1 MAEGKFVSY
10 LRVSTDKQGRS
21 GLGLEAQ
28 RDAVARYLN
37 GGHWKLVAEYVE
49 VESGKRN
56 SRPQLQAAI
65 GHAKATGAKLV
76 IARLDRLARNLHFVS
91 SLQERGVDFVAA
103 DMPDANRLTIHIIA
117 AVAEAV
123 GRTISENT
131 KTALA
136 AAKARGVKLGNPH
149 GARAL
154 RGKQV
159 GNADAVAKLKAD
171 ATQRALDLAGIVNTL
186 RSKGVTSVRS
196 LADAL
201 NEQGMPPR
209 REGLLQRGRGNG
221 PNVTS
226 AEYAW
231 PDHTEEFRSMIEQQ
245 ARDYFKLAPERPLHP
260 NAWAAS
266 QRAYWRE
273 RHAEAEALR
282 KQTEAVTFHL
292 VPKSRKNLPKGPRR
306 ILAPQFDHGFWGPTL
321 KPHFNYEFPG
331 HTEAFREEVAALAR
345 KDRGKKPDAYISPR
359 SWKITCHKRYLL
371 VQRS

>member
-28 RDAVARYLN
+28 REAVSRYLN
-37 GGHWKLVAEYVE
+37 GGRWKLVAEYVE

-65 GHAKATGAKLV
+65 SHAKATGAKLV

-136 AAKARGVKLGNPH
+136 AAKARGVKLGNPN

-154 RGKQV
+154 KGKQV
-159 GNADAVAKLKAD
+159 GNADAVAKIKANS
-171 ATQRALDLAGIVNTL
+171 AQHAADLRGIVDDIR
-186 RSKGVTSVRS
+186 RSGITTVRGI
-196 LADAL
+196 ADELHRRGIRAPRGDTWHPTAVARLL
-201 NEQGMPPR
+201 NR
-209 REGLLQRGRGNG
+209 LSNAT
-221 PNVTS
+221 NV
-226 AEYAW
+226 
-231 PDHTEEFRSMIEQQ
+231 
-245 ARDYFKLAPERPLHP
+245 
-260 NAWAAS
+260 
-266 QRAYWRE
+266 
-273 RHAEAEALR
+273 HA
-282 KQTEAVTFHL
+282 
-292 VPKSRKNLPKGPRR
+292 N
-306 ILAPQFDHGFWGPTL
+306 
-321 KPHFNYEFPG
+321 
-331 HTEAFREEVAALAR
+331 
-345 KDRGKKPDAYISPR
+345 
-359 SWKITCHKRYLL
+359 
-371 VQRS
+371 